1 MSFRVS
7 PAKLAAAFDRLARDR
22 NHTIL
27 VADIAGKI
35 VGTCHV
41 IVVPHLGHALKP
53 FAIVENVVVDAD
65 ARSSG
70 IGQHLMAAAGALA
83 RRSGCYKLALTSNI
97 ARPRAHKFYE
107 RLGWTRTHFGY
118 SIPTKLPTWGAA
130 FGIETA
136 LVWFVLATI
145 RLPGREDYDI
155 SGLSNLRVKVANKI
169 IAGFLAFGFRFEAGP
184 NQELTF
190 QGSYAR
196 RAALRSGL
204 AEAVD
209 EQRPTHK
216 CERNY
221 VANFH
226 SRDISERNGRDV
238 SSANPL
244 GLAEPHRL
252 R

>member
-1 MSFRVS
+1 MPIVSDLMPRTNSASDNSSIRIRRARKSDLPRLQALYDQLHLNNYMSFRAS
-7 PAKLAAAFDRLARDR
+7 PANLAAAFDRLARDR

-118 SIPTKLPTWGAA
+118 SIPTKLPT
-130 FGIETA
+130 
-136 LVWFVLATI
+136 
-145 RLPGREDYDI
+145 
-155 SGLSNLRVKVANKI
+155 
-169 IAGFLAFGFRFEAGP
+169 
-184 NQELTF
+184 
-190 QGSYAR
+190 
-196 RAALRSGL
+196 
-204 AEAVD
+204 
-209 EQRPTHK
+209 
-216 CERNY
+216 
-221 VANFH
+221 
-226 SRDISERNGRDV
+226 
-238 SSANPL
+238 
-244 GLAEPHRL
+244 
-252 R
+252 